1 VNYRKLTLVVLSL
14 FIVAALVAGCSST
27 PATPPEPS
35 GQEEPSAGEPEVIKI
50 GFVNH
55 LTGDAAVYGTSMKKG
70 AEVALAE
77 INNMGGIN
85 GKKFEVIF
93 EDDRLNPTD
102 AISAARKLVEV
113 DKVPIVMG
121 SSSSTITLSILPLMQ
136 EMGAILMNSVSTAP
150 SLRDYPGTYFGLM
163 PTDEAQGLEWVN
175 FAKDIGEM
183 SAAVMYINN
192 DYGIGVKE
200 AFVKEFQ
207 AAGGNLL
214 IAEPHD
220 VGKADFRT
228 ELLKVKAKDPK
239 LIFIV
244 SHVKEGSIIFKQA
257 RELGMDVQWVG
268 DVALESKEVIDLAGP
283 AAEGLICLRVGSK
296 QTPEYERFAAA
307 FRSLHNEDPTIWSDF
322 AYDTMWLAA
331 KAVAEAGTDPQAIRD
346 YLWSVKDYPGASG
359 NKTFDEDGIAA
370 GVYERYVVKDGEFVL
385 WQP

>member
-1 VNYRKLTLVVLSL
+1 VNYRKLTLVMLSL
-14 FIVAALVAGCSST
+14 FLVIALAAGCGPT
-27 PATPPEPS
+27 PAAPAEPADE
-35 GQEEPSAGEPEVIKI
+35 EEPPAEEPEVIKI

-77 INNMGGIN
+77 INNMGGID
-85 GKKFEVIF
+85 GKRIEVVF

-102 AISAARKLVEV
+102 AISAVRKLLEV
-113 DKVPIVMG
+113 DKVPVVIG
-121 SSSSTITLSILPLMQ
+121 SSSSTITLSILPLVQ
-136 EMGAILMNSVSTAP
+136 ELGAILMNSVSTAP
-150 SLRDYPGTYFGLM
+150 SLRDYSGTYFGLM

-175 FAKDIGEM
+175 FARDIEEM

-200 AFVKEFQ
+200 AFAKEFA

-239 LIFIV
+239 LVFIV
-244 SHVKEGSIIFKQA
+244 SHVKEGSIVFKQA
-257 RELGMDVQWVG
+257 RELGMEVQWVG

-296 QTPEYERFAAA
+296 QTQEYEQFAEA
-307 FRSLHNEDPTIWSDF
+307 FRSLHNEEPTIWSDF

-331 KAVAEAGTDPQAIRD
+331 KAVAEVGTDPQAIRD
-346 YLWSVKDYPGASG
+346 YLWNVKEYPGASG
-359 NKTFDEDGIAA
+359 KKTFDEDGIAA
-370 GVYERYVVKDGEFVL
+370 GVYERYVVKNGEFVL